1 MVIKVSLDLSFENL
15 SFTILGIIQS
25 PSCIIIFKKNR
36 IRKKEGNKIQ
46 KTLIMGI
53 SILAPN

>member
-1 MVIKVSLDLSFENL
+1 MVIKVSLDVSFENL
-15 SFTILGIIQS
+15 SFTILGIIHS
-25 PSCIIIFKKNR
+25 PSCIIILKKNR

-46 KTLIMGI
+46 KTLLMGI